1 MGRISPDV
9 GGSAEPMRLI
19 SSQRASLLLLL
30 LLAAAM
36 ICAGLGMRHPSNVD
50 EERFLG
56 VALEM
61 LQGGDWLIPHRAGEI
76 YPDKPPLFM
85 WAVALLIRLGVAPTI
100 ALFLPALLA
109 GVVTTACLYDL
120 GTRLWNRRVGMIAG
134 LLFLA
139 TYQTYSI
146 QRAGQIDGFLLLWTA
161 LGLYGMVRHL
171 LLGPAW
177 GWFYVACAAMGFG
190 IISKGVG
197 FLPALMLIPYA
208 FAVRRDWSGVARMP
222 GEGRAW
228 ALGLLVALAA
238 IATWLLPL
246 VIKVALF
253 GDEASRAYLNEIL
266 LKQTAKRYA
275 DAWHHREPFWFFFT
289 NVIPKYWLPLVLA
302 LPWMV
307 PAWRRQL
314 AKHDGRYL
322 VLLGW
327 VILVLLFFSLSS
339 GKRKLYIYP
348 ALPGLVLAMAPLVP
362 WLLRRWFAQRPR
374 GRRIFIGLALF
385 WFFAW
390 FARGFVEPIKE
401 GVNPRQTLM
410 EDVAE
415 ATGGGELVLTNWR
428 EGHWLFARQPL
439 VHFGV
444 IAPNQTDKAVEW
456 LRANPGSHAL
466 IQPSELP
473 RCFKPDKAK
482 RVGDGDDED
491 WYLVQADADNGQ
503 CHDPSANQQLYRF
516 AWKQPL
522 D

>member
-1 MGRISPDV
+1 M
-9 GGSAEPMRLI
+9 
-19 SSQRASLLLLL
+19 
-30 LLAAAM
+30 LLAAVM
-36 ICAGLGMRHPSNVD
+36 LSAGLGLRQPSNVD

-56 VALEM
+56 VAWEM
-61 LQGGDWLIPHRAGEI
+61 LQSGGWLIPHRAGEI

-85 WAVALLIRLGVAPTI
+85 WAVGGLIKLGIAPTI

-109 GVVTTACLYDL
+109 GVITTACLHDL
-120 GTRLWNRRVGMIAG
+120 GSRLWNRHIGMIAG

-146 QRAGQIDGFLLLWTA
+146 LRAGQIDGFLLLWIA
-161 LGLYGMVRHL
+161 IGFYGMVRHL
-171 LLGPAW
+171 LLGPDW
-177 GWFYVACAAMGFG
+177 RWFYLACAAMGFG
-190 IISKGVG
+190 VISKGVG

-208 FAVRRDWSGVARMP
+208 YAARREWNHVVRMP
-222 GEGRAW
+222 NETWAW

-238 IATWLLPL
+238 ICTWLLP
-246 VIKVALF
+246 VIIKITVS
-253 GDEASRAYLNEIL
+253 GDEASRAYLGEIL

-289 NVIPKYWLPLVLA
+289 NVIPKNWLPLILA
-302 LPWMV
+302 LPWMA

-314 AKHDGRYL
+314 AKKDGRYL

-327 VILVLLFFSLSS
+327 VVLVLIFFSLSS

-348 ALPGLVLAMAPLVP
+348 AIPGLVLIMAPLVP

-374 GRRIFIGLALF
+374 GRKIFIGLTLF

-390 FARGFVEPIKE
+390 FARGFIEPIKE
-401 GVNPRQTLM
+401 GINPRQTLM
-410 EDVAE
+410 ASVAK
-415 ATGGGELVLTNWR
+415 ATHSAELILTNWR
-428 EGHWLFARQPL
+428 EGHWLYSRQPL

-444 IAPNQTDKAVEW
+444 VAPNQVDKAAEW
-456 LRANPGSHAL
+456 IRRHPDTFAMVRA
-466 IQPSELP
+466 SELT
-473 RCFKPDKAK
+473 RCFMPEKAK
-482 RVGDGDDED
+482 RVGDGDEED
-491 WYLVQADADNGQ
+491 WYLVQVDADNGQ
-503 CHDPSANQQLYRF
+503 CHDATFAEQPPYRF